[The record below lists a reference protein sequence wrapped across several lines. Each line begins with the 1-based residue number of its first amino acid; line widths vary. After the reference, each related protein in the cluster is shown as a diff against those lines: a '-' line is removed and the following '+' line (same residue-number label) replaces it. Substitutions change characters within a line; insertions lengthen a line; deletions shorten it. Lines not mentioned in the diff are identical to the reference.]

1 MHWLWREREGERER
15 MDKKTN
21 LNANLLPRKDA
32 WPSAHHS
39 TDFSDW
45 EIVKRKKTFFNFP
58 QDFDVHDEED
68 EAHGDDDEDD
78 YDNNNNDDAYHDCE
92 KDEIVKWFPLYEGDA
107 MFPARKSNVKSER
120 LNKIEKLKTRN
131 SSKRDK

>member
-1 MHWLWREREGERER
+1 MIGKLSKE
-15 MDKKTN
+15 
-21 LNANLLPRKDA
+21 
-32 WPSAHHS
+32 
-39 TDFSDW
+39 
-45 EIVKRKKTFFNFP
+45 KKTFFKFP

-107 MFPARKSNVKSER
+107 MFPARKSNVKSEQDWKAE
-120 LNKIEKLKTRN
+120 NQKFF
-131 SSKRDK
+131 

>member
-1 MHWLWREREGERER
+1 MQIYFHVRMHGRPPTIPLTLVIGKLSKE
-15 MDKKTN
+15 
-21 LNANLLPRKDA
+21 
-32 WPSAHHS
+32 
-39 TDFSDW
+39 
-45 EIVKRKKTFFNFP
+45 KKTFFNFP

-78 YDNNNNDDAYHDCE
+78 YDKNNNDDAYHDCE

-107 MFPARKSNVKSER
+107 MFPVRKSNVKSER